1 MVSLVPSSLE
11 AGPWRWLRCYFL
23 SDALTDMDSA
33 ASPSRS
39 CRAPTPA
46 EPAAASVTLAQL
58 LQLVQQGQE
67 LPGLERRH
75 IAVTQGEPTAS
86 QLPRR
91 PKPWEAVGSAE
102 SPAPPPLTR
111 PAGTTDPQV
120 WREEDPGGAGSAHAM
135 TKPS

>member
-1 MVSLVPSSLE
+1 
-11 AGPWRWLRCYFL
+11 
-23 SDALTDMDSA
+23 MDSSA
-33 ASPSRS
+33 IPTWSG
-39 CRAPTPA
+39 RAPTPS

-75 IAVTQGEPTAS
+75 IPVTQGEPTAS

-91 PKPWEAVGSAE
+91 PKPWEAAGSAE
-102 SPAPPPLTR
+102 GPAPPPLTQ
-111 PAGTTDPQV
+111 PTGTPDPQV
-120 WREEDPGGAGSAHAM
+120 WREGDPGGAASAHAM